1 MRKLTYLATMM
12 FAGALT
18 VSAAD
23 VAITVGGGTG
33 TEADPYIIATPAH
46 LLELAEACNNKGTT
60 AAANS
65 HFTGKFFKM
74 TADIDMDTVTDF
86 LGIGTAARGKSCNQ
100 TSYYFD
106 GTFDGGGHTIRNMRI
121 NGLSWNGTTMVT
133 NTGTGADASR
143 SNLGLFGTLWYH
155 AVIKNVNIDATC
167 SVTGYQYIGGIAGYA
182 KADGSASK
190 PGSGAQIINCTSAAT
205 ITAGGTNA
213 GGILGYAT
221 RTTSNGMITIDGC
234 YNSGK
239 VIGDR
244 GTIGGIVGGTSRVE
258 VKNCVNA
265 GDVSGEKVGTSTST
279 SARSTV
285 GGIIGNAQYPLM
297 TNCMNVATVSGE
309 ATVGGLA
316 GNTSRSGAEGYIRNS
331 VSLGAVLCN
340 DPIKKGIIAG
350 YSASGNGLLVMEN
363 VYYDG
368 QVMAAMGQE
377 TGTNLAEGA
386 SGLNTAQ
393 LTAGTALEGLDPEAW
408 TFEAGF
414 YPRLKKFDTEA
425 VKRAA
430 ATYFVLPDGVTTE
443 NFNGEAPVSTAMA
456 GITATFTNL
465 PTFKFEGGKIIS
477 GTPTELEQG
486 TITLTNGDY
495 TMPVPSVTVPKM
507 FAGSGT
513 EADPYLIQ
521 SKEDLI
527 ALANSC
533 LTPLLYHYED
543 EYFKLTQDID
553 LTGDTIFSGIATIAG
568 QSDPSTVYYF
578 AGNFDGQNHTIKG
591 WKMKGVKFNANTGAA
606 QSYSSG
612 SYNNIAFFG
621 TIAGNAVVKN
631 LNFDS
636 TNEIEGYQ
644 YVASAVARMKDK
656 SVVENVTS
664 AAKVYAYSGYAGGV
678 VAYTD
683 AITAKDNPDT
693 TATVM
698 RKVLFTGEVHSNGN
712 QAGGIAAY
720 NKGIITECVNAGI
733 VKAYLF
739 NGTASMFKWVGGI
752 TGTNAGNIYDCA
764 NYGTVY
770 AAGQVSASTTA
781 ASVGGIAGECSATF
795 YRGNIERSFNSGV
808 VTSPKECTIYSGS
821 LVGIRNSN
829 SMQFV
834 IKGVYDSQL
843 SVYKGIANTEEAD
856 TKGMLTSALTAG
868 TSIAEL
874 GDKFT
879 YTKGYYPMPT
889 AWAANEIVKAGAATY
904 FTLPEGQT
912 ISTFGTE
919 GVIATTMPLT
929 ATLAKPAGSVFS
941 ISGGKVI
948 AAATEEISTDTLTLA
963 NGKYV
968 NVYPLMKVPSVLKG
982 SGTQADPWQVSTA
995 ADFNKIGTYMVAT
1008 SNTFTGE
1015 YFKVLADLDFTGIEL
1030 VPAGTQTLMF
1040 NGIFDGNGKTF
1051 SNIKLEGSDDNQIH
1065 HIGLFCATD
1074 EQSEIFNIK
1083 LSKSIIKGY
1092 GYVAGIA
1099 ALANGKIHDIEID
1112 KDCEIAGLR
1121 YKSST
1126 SSGSDGS
1133 YVGSV
1138 AAKMGRNAVIENVVN
1153 YANVSTTQKWTG
1165 GIVGDGTDPVTGT
1178 APVAIIRNVTNYGD
1192 VTSTASTV
1200 AVSSGGAPTYNM
1212 CEAYIGGIAGFL
1224 KANISNARNYGKVN
1238 GRYINKIGGIAG
1250 SASLGSTLENVE
1262 NFDSIRGGQNVG
1274 GIVGFLVSSNSAKV
1288 FSHIKK
1294 AINHG
1299 MIQVGD
1305 STARPSSTSTSFVA
1319 GNGQYS
1325 GGIAGQ
1331 GGYGWNFYDCAN
1343 EGDIQIMIEDRSYG
1357 HTSGGIIGQLSSANG
1372 KTYDVKRCYNTGNI
1386 TAVNT
1391 IGGIVGIVQSGI
1403 ANIDSCFNTGN
1414 LTQICKDTKGV
1425 FTAPSTPMMS
1435 GIASSM
1441 AHITNCYN
1449 AGTIT
1454 GTVAAGLAYGVFN
1467 TTAKAGTMAENSF
1480 NMGEILKAEGAK
1492 TDDYVF
1498 SQAVSNNREGLE
1510 IKNVYALKNITEE
1523 FDIDKTH
1530 GVQMVDSMQL
1540 LTLAEKLGDAF
1551 VSHKAAF
1558 PMIAGLDTVP
1568 QAQFKAAWYLLADGD
1583 TQDKITAPITL
1594 ANLKHVVWSS
1604 KDNFFTIADGVAT
1617 PTGKGACE
1625 LTKTTGNLS
1634 ETYTFVSDFGEPTE
1648 ITADGINYRLDPETL
1663 EAYVMAGE
1671 YTGVI
1676 NIPATVTSY
1685 EKIYKIVG
1693 VDANAFKE
1701 STVTELTLGENI
1713 RTVGND
1719 GFRNMR
1725 QLKSVATP
1733 SLAAWMGIEFANSN
1747 ANPLYNCHEL
1757 IVAGKAVGSQLVI
1770 PEGTEKIGGSY
1781 TFNGLSAETVVIPA
1795 SVKEIGNGAF
1805 RAMKSLKEITLP
1817 DGCTTI
1823 GTGLFFSCSALTK
1836 ATLPAGIKEIPENTF
1851 YDCEKLTSV
1860 NVPEGVETIGS
1871 MAFSNCNAMTELTL
1885 PSTLKTVG
1893 MMAFADCSGMKTFK
1907 VNATQVPVAE
1917 MMAFEGMN
1925 YTGCKLIV
1933 PEGTLDAYKAAE
1945 EWKNFTQIEE
1955 DHSGI
1960 AGIAA
1965 DMIESVVYYT
1975 LDGRRLLSPAR
1986 GQVVVAIYSLTDG
1999 TKVTRKVRF

>member
-33 TEADPYIIATPAH
+33 TEADPYIISTSAH
-46 LLELAEACNNKGTT
+46 LLELAEACNNQGTT

-74 TADIDMDTVTDF
+74 TADIDMETATDF
-86 LGIGTAARGKSCNQ
+86 VGIGTAARGKASNG
-100 TSYYFD
+100 SYYYFD
-106 GTFDGGGHTIRNMRI
+106 GTFDGGGHTIRNMHI

-133 NTGTGADASR
+133 QTGTGADASR
-143 SNLGLFGTLWYH
+143 SYVGLFGTLWYNS
-155 AVIKNVNIDATC
+155 VVKNLNIDATC
-167 SVTGYQYIGGIAGYA
+167 TVEGYQYVGAIAGNAKAEGSATKPGNGAQIINCSSAATVTGGGTYVGGILGYGTRTAANGMITIEGCYNSGKIIGDKGSNGGIAGYA
-182 KADGSASK
+182 SRVEIK
-190 PGSGAQIINCTSAAT
+190 NCANTGY
-205 ITAGGTNA
+205 ITAEKVKTSTSSSSRSYA
-213 GGILGYAT
+213 GGI
-221 RTTSNGMITIDGC
+221 
-234 YNSGK
+234 
-239 VIGDR
+239 V
-244 GTIGGIVGGTSRVE
+244 
-258 VKNCVNA
+258 
-265 GDVSGEKVGTSTST
+265 
-279 SARSTV
+279 
-285 GGIIGNAQYPLM
+285 GNAQYPLI
-297 TNCMNVATVSGE
+297 TNCMNAGTVSGDV
-309 ATVGGLA
+309 TIGGII
-316 GNTSRSGAEGYIRNS
+316 GNSTRSGADGYIHNS
-331 VSLGAVLCN
+331 VNIGAVICP
-340 DPIKKGIIAG
+340 DVTKKGVI
-350 YSASGNGLLVMEN
+350 SGHSNTGTGMLLLEN
-363 VYYDG
+363 AYYDA
-368 QVMAAMGQE
+368 QLTAAMGPA

-386 SGLNTAQ
+386 VGLTTKQ
-393 LTAGTALEGLDPEAW
+393 LTAGTALEGLDPEVW

-414 YPRLKKFDTEA
+414 YPRLKKFSDIDML
-425 VKRAA
+425 KRAA
-430 ATYFVLPDGVTTE
+430 ATYFTLPDGVTTE

-843 SVYKGIANTEEAD
+843 SVYKGVANTEEAD

-1051 SNIKLEGSDDNQIH
+1051 SNIKLEGDDENQIH
-1065 HIGLFCATD
+1065 HIGLFAAAG

-1083 LSKSIIKGY
+1083 MTNSSIKGY

-1099 ALANGKIHDIEID
+1099 ALANGKIHDIEIGEG
-1112 KDCEIAGLR
+1112 CEIAGLR
-1121 YKSST
+1121 YKTST
-1126 SSGSDGS
+1126 TANTDGS
-1133 YVGSV
+1133 YVGSI
-1138 AAKMGRNAVIENVVN
+1138 AAKMGKTATIENCVN
-1153 YANVSTTQKWTG
+1153 RANITTGQKWAG
-1165 GIVGDGTDPVTGT
+1165 GIVGDGTDPTSGT
-1178 APVAIIRNVTNYGD
+1178 APTAIIRNVTNYGT
-1192 VTSTASTV
+1192 VISTAPTTT
-1200 AVSSGGAPTYNM
+1200 VSSGGAPSYTM
-1212 CEAYIGGIAGFL
+1212 CEAHIGGIAGYL
-1224 KANISNARNYGKVN
+1224 KANISNARNYGKVK
-1238 GRYINKIGGIAG
+1238 GTYINKLGGIAG
-1250 SASLGSTLENVE
+1250 SACLGATIENVE

-1274 GIVGFLVSSNSAKV
+1274 GIVGFLVGNNNAKV
-1288 FSHIKK
+1288 FSYIKNAK
-1294 AINHG
+1294 NHG

-1305 STARPSSTSTSFVA
+1305 STARPSGSTTSFVG

-1331 GGYGWNFYDCAN
+1331 GGYGWSFYDCGN
-1343 EGDIQIMIEDRSYG
+1343 EGNIQIMLEDRSYG
-1357 HTSGGIIGQLSSANG
+1357 HTVGGIVGQLSSG
-1372 KTYDVKRCYNTGNI
+1372 TDKIYEVKRCYNTGDI

-1391 IGGIVGIVQSGI
+1391 IGGIVGLVQSGI
-1403 ANIDSCFNTGN
+1403 AEIDSCFNTGN

-1425 FTAPSTPMMS
+1425 FQAPAMPMMS
-1435 GIASSM
+1435 GIAASM

-1454 GTVAAGLAYGVFN
+1454 GTVAGGLAYGTAS
-1467 TTAKAGTMAENSF
+1467 TTAENSF
-1480 NMGEILKAEGAK
+1480 NMGMIVKAEGAE
-1492 TDDYVF
+1492 TGEYDF
-1498 SQAVSNNREGLE
+1498 AQGISNDRTGMSE
-1510 IKNVYALKNITEE
+1510 KNVYALKNISEVFAGDT
-1523 FDIDKTH
+1523 KY

-1540 LTLAEKLGDAF
+1540 LTLADKLGAAF

-1568 QAQFKAAWYLLADGD
+1568 GAQFKAAWYLLAEGD
-1583 TQDKITAPITL
+1583 TQDKITAPITV

-1701 STVTELTLGENI
+1701 TTVTELTLGENI

-1719 GFRNMR
+1719 GFRSMR

-1733 SLAAWMGIEFANSN
+1733 SLAAWMGINFANSN

-1770 PEGTEKIGGSY
+1770 PEGTEKIGGTY

-1893 MMAFADCSGMKTFK
+1893 MMAFADCSGMKTFR

-1917 MMAFEGMN
+1917 MMAFEGMD
-1925 YTGCKLIV
+1925 YTACKLIV

-1986 GQVVVAIYSLTDG
+1986 GQVVVAIYSLTEG